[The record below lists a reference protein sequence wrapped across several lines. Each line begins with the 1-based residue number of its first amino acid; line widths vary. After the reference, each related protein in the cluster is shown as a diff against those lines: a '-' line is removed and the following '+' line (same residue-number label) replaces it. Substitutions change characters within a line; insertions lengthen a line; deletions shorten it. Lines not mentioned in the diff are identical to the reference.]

1 MKNFLLPFIFMLV
14 TAPFLSAQ
22 NCDCPIPAEE
32 PIDYCY
38 MSSTESLEGKCL
50 FFIRNAEYF
59 LYHDATEKKKKRRKR
74 KIPVYSGETFDQKYL
89 LSLAQEKK
97 LKLETEDI
105 LFLKLGLMT
114 WDPAG
119 YVITRS
125 GLRYQ
130 INEEGDGALPQ
141 VGSQVKV
148 HYKGYLEDGTVFDDS
163 YSRGKPFAFELGKGK
178 VIKGWDEGVALFTV
192 GTKATLKIPPELG
205 YGNKKMGKI
214 PANSTLFFDIEVMGT
229 E

>member
-1 MKNFLLPFIFMLV
+1 MKNFLLPCIFLLV
-14 TAPFLSAQ
+14 IAPALSAQ

-32 PIDYCY
+32 KIDYCF
-38 MSSTESLEGKCL
+38 MSESMEGKCL
-50 FFIRNAEYF
+50 FFVRNADYY

-74 KIPVYSGETFDQKYL
+74 KLPVYTGETLDQKYL
-89 LSLAQEKK
+89 LSLAQNKK

-114 WDPAG
+114 WDPEG
-119 YVITRS
+119 YVVTRS

-130 INEEGDGALPQ
+130 VNEEGDGVLPQ
-141 VGSQVKV
+141 PGSRVSV
-148 HYKGYLEDGTVFDDS
+148 HYKGYLPDGTVFDDS
-163 YSRGKPFAFELGKGK
+163 YSRNKPYSFVLGRGS
-178 VIKGWDEGVALFTV
+178 VIKGWDEGIALFQV
-192 GTKATLKIPPELG
+192 GTKATLKIPPSLG

-214 PANSTLFFDIEVMGT
+214 PANSTLFFDIEVMGV